1 MNWKEIDWKSIE
13 SFVYDL
19 QYKIYCHA
27 KKNEISLVRYF
38 QRKLVNSKE
47 GKLLAIRLV
56 SQDNRNKASAGVDG
70 IAKLNKVARMKLI
83 RKLHLDGKASKIRRV
98 FIPKANGK
106 QRSLGISTIEDRA
119 KQMLLKMAL
128 EPEWESCFENNS
140 YGFRPG
146 YSAADAKWCVARQ
159 LQGGPKFF
167 LDANIEGC
175 FDNIDH
181 TYLTEKLNTIS
192 MFKNQVWSWLKA
204 GIMQKSAEESS
215 KINESG
221 TTQ

>member
-1 MNWKEIDWKSIE
+1 
-13 SFVYDL
+13 
-19 QYKIYCHA
+19 
-27 KKNEISLVRYF
+27 
-38 QRKLVNSKE
+38 
-47 GKLLAIRLV
+47 
-56 SQDNRNKASAGVDG
+56 
-70 IAKLNKVARMKLI
+70 MKLI

-221 TTQ
+221 TTQEGVLSSLLMNIALHGMETHVMENFGRNKIKVVRYADNFVIFGKTLTDVQKAKKLVEEFLNPIGLKLSEKNLELDIQ